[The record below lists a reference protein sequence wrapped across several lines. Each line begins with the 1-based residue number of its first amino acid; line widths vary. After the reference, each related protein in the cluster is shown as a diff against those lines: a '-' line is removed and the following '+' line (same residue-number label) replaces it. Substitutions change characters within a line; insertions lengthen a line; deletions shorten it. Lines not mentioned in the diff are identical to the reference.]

1 MRPVRPQFV
10 AAGFHHPEAT
20 CPASWPSRLVAT
32 SSMPCSTKHEASVT
46 TVSPKG
52 QRMLEPVGI
61 THLEEQIYGNLLE
74 RPGSSLRELARSV
87 SASPPRIRAALT
99 ALEAKGLVNRTP
111 GQEPRFMPARPDVAV
126 EILILQRKEDL
137 EKVRLG
143 AEQLLERFLASVPR
157 TRPIELVEVVTG
169 REGLVQQFEQL
180 QRSANREVLLLDRPP
195 YAQTENEGE
204 IEVLASGVR
213 YRVVYDRSSLESS
226 STNPLDTLE
235 RYTSVGEQARV
246 LDGVPMKLAVAD
258 ERVALVPL
266 NVREAGAEGA
276 IIIYARP
283 LIDALRTLFEALWER
298 AVPTRLTT
306 SDPGPDKST
315 ARALSSED
323 RNVLV
328 LLAAGLTDEAIASQ
342 LDMGLRTVQ
351 RRIRRIMDLVG
362 AHSRFQAGIQAAKR
376 GWL

>member
-1 MRPVRPQFV
+1 
-10 AAGFHHPEAT
+10 
-20 CPASWPSRLVAT
+20 
-32 SSMPCSTKHEASVT
+32 
-46 TVSPKG
+46 
-52 QRMLEPVGI
+52 MLEPVGI